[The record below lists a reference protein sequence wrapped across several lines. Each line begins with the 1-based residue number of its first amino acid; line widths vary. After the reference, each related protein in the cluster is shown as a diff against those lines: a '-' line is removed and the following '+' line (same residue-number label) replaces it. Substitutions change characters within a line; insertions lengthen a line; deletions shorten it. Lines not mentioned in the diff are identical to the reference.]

1 MCDLGRAE
9 DPGDDEAPSAFGSPW
24 RPPRTG
30 ASGPEMRV
38 QMFGKRGVSGLA
50 DILGIA
56 PRTWAPD
63 KITIARVSA
72 ELASRGSLGIQ
83 TLPAVPI
90 TGFIVKL
97 TSKD

>member
-1 MCDLGRAE
+1 
-9 DPGDDEAPSAFGSPW
+9 
-24 RPPRTG
+24 
-30 ASGPEMRV
+30 
-38 QMFGKRGVSGLA
+38 MFGKHGVSGLA
-50 DILGIA
+50 ESQGSHPA
-56 PRTWAPD
+56 PDAPD

-97 TSKD
+97 TSKGLNQGSTHTGKVGTRMSHPDGGSRDE